1 MKEVFFLSG
10 LPRSGSTLLGS
21 IIGQNP
27 SFTVTPT
34 SPLLDLLCHT
44 NDGFRILSRQYT
56 FDVEATS
63 DRVYRG
69 IVKSYYENIT
79 TDYVLDKHRGYP
91 KNIES
96 VKKYISK
103 SPKVICTNRPVAEV
117 LASFIRLI
125 EKSQDAGN
133 FVDATLIRNG
143 LQVNTSNRAKC
154 LWEQYVSDPYRSM
167 MIGLQTHRENIIVV
181 EYDDLVSRNQDT
193 MRRIYEFLGVD
204 QFEHDTENLKNYCAE
219 DKDEMWGLRG
229 LHVIRDRVAKT
240 SVPSEQVLGKYL
252 TDYYNGFSLTY

>member
-21 IIGQNP
+21 IMGQNP

-44 NDGFRILSRQYT
+44 NDGFKMLSRQYT
-56 FDVEATS
+56 FEVEAAS

-96 VKKYISK
+96 VKRYISK
-103 SPKVICTNRPVAEV
+103 DPKVICANRPLAEV
-117 LASFIRLI
+117 ISSFISLI
-125 EKSQDAGN
+125 EKNQNADN
-133 FVDATLIRNG
+133 FVDATLLKMG
-143 LQVNTSNRAKC
+143 LQINVSNRAKC
-154 LWEQYVSDPYRSM
+154 LWENYISDPYESM
-167 MIGLQTHRENIIVV
+167 RIGLTKHRDHMLVV
-181 EYDDLVSRNQDT
+181 EYDDLVLDNKKT
-193 MRRIYEFLGVD
+193 MSRIYEFLGVQQYD
-204 QFEHDTENLKNYCAE
+204 HSTHDLENYCAE
-219 DKDEMWGLRG
+219 EKDHMWGLEG
-229 LHVIRDRVAKT
+229 LHVIRDKVAKT
-240 SVPSEQVLGKYL
+240 SVPPEKVLGRYL
-252 TDYYNGFSLTY
+252 TDFYNGLSLS